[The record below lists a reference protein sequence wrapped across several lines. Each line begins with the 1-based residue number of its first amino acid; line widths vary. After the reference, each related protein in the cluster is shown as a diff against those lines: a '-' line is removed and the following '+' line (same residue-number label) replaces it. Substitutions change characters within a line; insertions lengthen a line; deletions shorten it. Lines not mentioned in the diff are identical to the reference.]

1 MWKKAKKQKEA
12 KKTRKN
18 IDTPSKKCYSF
29 FVLKAKM
36 TRAEQTERRKLDVP
50 AFIF

>member
-1 MWKKAKKQKEA
+1 MHNEAKKQE
-12 KKTRKN
+12 KN

-29 FVLKAKM
+29 FVLKAKK
-36 TRAEQTERRKLDVP
+36 TRAEQTERRSWDVS